1 MNNGTDIPI
10 STLDF
15 GAFQNYH
22 LFSRKYHRLKK
33 VVDKSKLLHID
44 EVHKVEKYKPRALCY
59 YFSSSGFEIVYLC
72 KSSEL
77 YTRSI
82 SFVLID
88 SPHDN

>member
-44 EVHKVEKYKPRALCY
+44 ETHKVEKYKPRALCY
-59 YFSSSGFEIVYLC
+59 LKLSTCINLVKYIQE
-72 KSSEL
+72 
-77 YTRSI
+77 
-82 SFVLID
+82 VLALF
-88 SPHDN
+88 